1 LGARVRRGRRKRGG
15 CRTRT
20 MLGGACSFS
29 FSERE
34 EAVQTRARACGVIY
48 RNVPVPS
55 RPTCRST
62 RCAPCA
68 ENAGAQVGLS
78 TTMYGP
84 APSGLSE
91 LAHKIFGGLSSIGP
105 RTTPMARV
113 APTRLHS
120 PAHLGRASRGR
131 SGAQLARRGVPVR
144 ARAGDDTAGEST
156 STSTSRFS
164 FTPGSAPPSSA
175 LGRREALG
183 SVAALTAGLVCLTPP
198 DARALVEE
206 VASARPKVPDYTAR
220 GSYGVKRLPKLE
232 HTCVSCFPRCVG
244 DACLLSIDAYV
255 PTPPAVLPDAMF
267 PVRGGKVA
275 PDGDGDGDKLRDR
288 SRGPYP
294 LAVFTS
300 GTAFPN
306 HHVPPA

>member
-1 LGARVRRGRRKRGG
+1 MWGDISQRTGTIATDMSVDAVRAVRRERGCAG
-15 CRTRT
+15 WFVNNDLRTGTFRFIGT
-20 MLGGACSFS
+20 GPQNLW
-29 FSERE
+29 
-34 EAVQTRARACGVIY
+34 RA
-48 RNVPVPS
+48 
-55 RPTCRST
+55 
-62 RCAPCA
+62 
-68 ENAGAQVGLS
+68 
-78 TTMYGP
+78 
-84 APSGLSE
+84 
-91 LAHKIFGGLSSIGP
+91 SSIGP

-131 SGAQLARRGVPVR
+131 YGAQLARRGVPVR

-164 FTPGSAPPSSA
+164 LTPGSAPPSSA

-267 PVRGGKVA
+267 PVGGGKVA